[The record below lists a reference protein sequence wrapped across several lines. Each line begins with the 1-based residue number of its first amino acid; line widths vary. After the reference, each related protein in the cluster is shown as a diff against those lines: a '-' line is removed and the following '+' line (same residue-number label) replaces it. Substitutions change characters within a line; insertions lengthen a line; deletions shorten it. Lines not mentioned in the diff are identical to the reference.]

1 MAGVVS
7 AATIELPRT
16 GQTTCYSSSGVE
28 IACAGTGQD
37 GATQAGAALPV
48 PRFTTDYYG
57 LTTVD
62 NLTGLMWTIDSR
74 TPDPYDRYPCVRST
88 RALMTWEERTLCAL
102 TYNLLN
108 TNNFLGYNDWRLPNR
123 WELRSLIVDNSSSK
137 APALSIGSS
146 FHQRG
151 KWLAYWSSTFL

>member
-1 MAGVVS
+1 MKKILSGVSIFLLVLVGAVS

-57 LTTVD
+57 LTAVD
-62 NLTGLMWTIDSR
+62 NLTGLMWTLDSR
-74 TPDPYDRYPCVRST
+74 TPDPYDPYAPV
-88 RALMTWEERTLCAL
+88 CASDGRHMHGRGRLFMQHSL
-102 TYNLLN
+102 T
-108 TNNFLGYNDWRLPNR
+108 
-123 WELRSLIVDNSSSK
+123 
-137 APALSIGSS
+137 
-146 FHQRG
+146 
-151 KWLAYWSSTFL
+151 